1 MSQDRESL
9 LLRQATEAGMTSSR
23 ELANFMAQAGHESR
37 GLSRLNESFNFTRG
51 ISQIPVEAAWRN
63 GNAALESARQD
74 ALRGRPENL
83 AELMYG
89 GRMGNDAPGDAL
101 KYHGRGY
108 LPLVGKE
115 NYERAGKALE
125 LDLVNHPELAAQ
137 PEHAGRIAVWQ
148 WQTRVPEAAR
158 EDVREA
164 TRALNGALNGIE
176 ARQQR
181 FDVWQQKLTP
191 DVMARLERGEVGA
204 PAQQATGRDMSQPG
218 EPGYTLFSGARQHL
232 QQMGPQSGLRSVQ
245 ELDNAAGALA
255 LSAQKAGM
263 SRIDHLLAGNDGRTL
278 FAVQGALG
286 DPAMLRASVDRE
298 QAAQQPLAQSSQQLA
313 ASVAQQDP
321 AAALAREQ
329 EQRSRSL

>member
-1 MSQDRESL
+1 
-9 LLRQATEAGMTSSR
+9 
-23 ELANFMAQAGHESR
+23 
-37 GLSRLNESFNFTRG
+37 
-51 ISQIPVEAAWRN
+51 
-63 GNAALESARQD
+63 
-74 ALRGRPENL
+74 
-83 AELMYG
+83 MYG
-89 GRMGNDAPGDAL
+89 GRMGNDVPGDAL

-115 NYERAGKALE
+115 NYERAGKALD
-125 LDLVNHPELAAQ
+125 LDLVNQPELAAQ

-164 TRALNGALNGIE
+164 THALNGAFNGIE
-176 ARQQR
+176 ARRQR
-181 FDVWQQKLTP
+181 FEVWQQKLTP

-204 PAQQATGRDMSQPG
+204 PAQSVPRDMSQTG
-218 EPGYTLFSGARQHL
+218 EPGNALFEDARRRL
-232 QQMGPQSGLRSVQ
+232 QQMGAQSGLRSVQ
-245 ELDNAAGALA
+245 ELDNTAGALA
-255 LSAQKAGM
+255 LGAHKAGL

-278 FAVQGALG
+278 FAVQGGLG

-313 ASVAQQDP
+313 TSVAQQDP

>member
-1 MSQDRESL
+1 M
-9 LLRQATEAGMTSSR
+9 
-23 ELANFMAQAGHESR
+23 
-37 GLSRLNESFNFTRG
+37 
-51 ISQIPVEAAWRN
+51 EAAWRN
-63 GNAALESARQD
+63 GNAALESARQE

-115 NYERAGKALE
+115 NYERAGKALD

-158 EDVREA
+158 QDVREA
-164 TRALNGALNGIE
+164 THALNGAMNGIE
-176 ARQQR
+176 ARRER
-181 FDVWQQKLTP
+181 FEVWQQKLTP
-191 DVMARLERGEVGA
+191 DVMARLDRGEVGA
-204 PAQQATGRDMSQPG
+204 PAQTVARDMSHAG
-218 EPGYTLFSGARQHL
+218 EPGNALFEDARRHL
-232 QQMGPQSGLRSVQ
+232 QQMGPQSGLRNAQ
-245 ELDNAAGALA
+245 ELDNTAGALA
-255 LSAQKAGM
+255 LGAQKTGL

-313 ASVAQQDP
+313 ASVSQQDQS
-321 AAALAREQ
+321 AAVAREQ
-329 EQRSRSL
+329 EQRSRSI

>member
-1 MSQDRESL
+1 MSQDRESQ

-63 GNAALESARQD
+63 GNGALESARQE

-115 NYERAGKALE
+115 NYERAGKALD
-125 LDLVNHPELAAQ
+125 LDLVNQPELAAQ

-164 TRALNGALNGIE
+164 TRAINGGLNGIE

-204 PAQQATGRDMSQPG
+204 PAQQATLRDMSQPG
-218 EPGYTLFSGARQHL
+218 EPGHGLFQGARQHL
-232 QQMGPQSGLRSVQ
+232 QQMGPQSGLRTGQ

-263 SRIDHLLAGNDGRTL
+263 SRIDHLLAGNDSRTL

-313 ASVAQQDP
+313 ANVAQQDQ

>member
-1 MSQDRESL
+1 
-9 LLRQATEAGMTSSR
+9 
-23 ELANFMAQAGHESR
+23 MAQAGHESR

-63 GNAALESARQD
+63 GNAALESARQE

-115 NYERAGKALE
+115 NYERAGKALD

-181 FDVWQQKLTP
+181 FDVWHQKLTP
-191 DVMARLERGEVGA
+191 M
-204 PAQQATGRDMSQPG
+204 
-218 EPGYTLFSGARQHL
+218 
-232 QQMGPQSGLRSVQ
+232 
-245 ELDNAAGALA
+245 
-255 LSAQKAGM
+255 
-263 SRIDHLLAGNDGRTL
+263 
-278 FAVQGALG
+278 
-286 DPAMLRASVDRE
+286 
-298 QAAQQPLAQSSQQLA
+298 
-313 ASVAQQDP
+313 
-321 AAALAREQ
+321 
-329 EQRSRSL
+329 

>member
-1 MSQDRESL
+1 MAR
-9 LLRQATEAGMTSSR
+9 LR
-23 ELANFMAQAGHESR
+23 
-37 GLSRLNESFNFTRG
+37 
-51 ISQIPVEAAWRN
+51 I
-63 GNAALESARQD
+63 ARQE

-115 NYERAGKALE
+115 NYERAGKALD
-125 LDLVNHPELAAQ
+125 LDLVNQPELAAQ

-204 PAQQATGRDMSQPG
+204 PAPAHNGTRHVATGRAGIHAVLGSAPAPAAD
-218 EPGYTLFSGARQHL
+218 
-232 QQMGPQSGLRSVQ
+232 GPQA
-245 ELDNAAGALA
+245 ECAARRNWT
-255 LSAQKAGM
+255 M
-263 SRIDHLLAGNDGRTL
+263 P
-278 FAVQGALG
+278 
-286 DPAMLRASVDRE
+286 PAHWR
-298 QAAQQPLAQSSQQLA
+298 
-313 ASVAQQDP
+313 
-321 AAALAREQ
+321 
-329 EQRSRSL
+329 

>member
-1 MSQDRESL
+1 MSTDRESQ
-9 LLRQATEAGMTSSR
+9 LLRQATKAGIDSPL

-63 GNAALESARQD
+63 GNAALESARQE
-74 ALRGRPENL
+74 ALRGRPESL

-115 NYERAGKALE
+115 NYERAGKALD
-125 LDLVNHPELAAQ
+125 LDLVNQPELAAQ

-164 TRALNGALNGIE
+164 TRAINGGLNGIE

-181 FDVWQQKLTP
+181 FDAWQQKLTP

-204 PAQQATGRDMSQPG
+204 PAQQATLRDMSQPG
-218 EPGYTLFSGARQHL
+218 EPGHALFQGARQHL
-232 QQMGPQSGLRSVQ
+232 QQMGVQSGLRSEQ

-255 LSAQKAGM
+255 LSAQKAGL

-278 FAVQGALG
+278 FAVQGTLG

>member
-1 MSQDRESL
+1 
-9 LLRQATEAGMTSSR
+9 
-23 ELANFMAQAGHESR
+23 
-37 GLSRLNESFNFTRG
+37 
-51 ISQIPVEAAWRN
+51 
-63 GNAALESARQD
+63 
-74 ALRGRPENL
+74 
-83 AELMYG
+83 
-89 GRMGNDAPGDAL
+89 MGNDAPGDAL
-101 KYHGRGY
+101 KYHGSGY

-115 NYERAGKALE
+115 NYERAGKALD

-164 TRALNGALNGIE
+164 TRAINGGLNGIE

-181 FDVWQQKLTP
+181 FEVWQQKLTP

-204 PAQQATGRDMSQPG
+204 PAQQATVRDMSQPG
-218 EPGYTLFSGARQHL
+218 APGHALFQGARHHL

-263 SRIDHLLAGNDGRTL
+263 SRIDHLLAGNDSTHVVCRAGR
-278 FAVQGALG
+278 AG
-286 DPAMLRASVDRE
+286 
-298 QAAQQPLAQSSQQLA
+298 
-313 ASVAQQDP
+313 
-321 AAALAREQ
+321 
-329 EQRSRSL
+329 

>member
-1 MSQDRESL
+1 
-9 LLRQATEAGMTSSR
+9 
-23 ELANFMAQAGHESR
+23 MAQAGHESR

-63 GNAALESARQD
+63 GNGALEDARQD

-89 GRMGNDAPGDAL
+89 GRMGNDAPGEAL

-115 NYERAGKALE
+115 NYERAGKALD
-125 LDLVNHPELAAQ
+125 LDLVNQPELAAQ

-164 TRALNGALNGIE
+164 TRAINGGLNGIE

-181 FDVWQQKLTP
+181 FDAWQQKLTP

-204 PAQQATGRDMSQPG
+204 PAQQATLRDMSQPG
-218 EPGYTLFSGARQHL
+218 EPGHALFQGARQHL
-232 QQMGPQSGLRSVQ
+232 QQMGVQSGLRSEQ

-255 LSAQKAGM
+255 LSAQKAGL

-278 FAVQGALG
+278 FAVQGTLG

>member
-1 MSQDRESL
+1 MSQDRESQ
-9 LLRQATEAGMTSSR
+9 LLRQATEAGITSSR

-63 GNAALESARQD
+63 GNGALENARQE

-115 NYERAGKALE
+115 NYERAGKALD
-125 LDLVNHPELAAQ
+125 LDLVNHPDLAAQ

-158 EDVREA
+158 ENVREA
-164 TRALNGALNGIE
+164 TRAINGAMNGIE

-181 FDVWQQKLTP
+181 FDAWQQKLTP
-191 DVMARLERGEVGA
+191 DVMARLDRGEVGA
-204 PAQQATGRDMSQPG
+204 PAQNAPRDMSHPG
-218 EPGYTLFSGARQHL
+218 EPGNGLFNDARRQL
-232 QQMGPQSGLRSVQ
+232 QQMGPQGGFGSAQ
-245 ELDNAAGALA
+245 ALDNAAGALA
-255 LSAQKAGM
+255 LGAHKAGM
-263 SRIDHLLAGNDGRTL
+263 ARIDHLLAGNDGRTL
-278 FAVQGALG
+278 FAVQGTLG
-286 DPAMLRASVDRE
+286 DPAMLRAAVDRE
-298 QAAQQPLAQSSQQLA
+298 QAIQQPLAQSSQQLA
-313 ASVAQQDP
+313 ASAAQQDQ
-321 AAALAREQ
+321 ATSVAREQ

>member
-1 MSQDRESL
+1 
-9 LLRQATEAGMTSSR
+9 
-23 ELANFMAQAGHESR
+23 MAQAGHESR

-63 GNAALESARQD
+63 GNAALESARQE
-74 ALRGRPENL
+74 ALRGRPESL

-115 NYERAGKALE
+115 NYERAGKALD
-125 LDLVNHPELAAQ
+125 LDLVNQPELAAQ

-164 TRALNGALNGIE
+164 TRAINGGLNGIE

-181 FDVWQQKLTP
+181 FDAWQQKLTP

-204 PAQQATGRDMSQPG
+204 PAQQATLRDMSQPG
-218 EPGYTLFSGARQHL
+218 EPGHALFQGARQHL
-232 QQMGPQSGLRSVQ
+232 QQMGVQSGLRSEQ

-255 LSAQKAGM
+255 LSAQKAGL

-278 FAVQGALG
+278 FAVQGTLG